1 MTKKPAQKILSF
13 STTMRNP
20 KRIGQFLA
28 VLGKFEN
35 QILESSTIMQ
45 IIKSVLTHR
54 LYRPT
59 SINQNKE
66 LKEKFDSNEYI
77 FSDEELERI
86 IEISPQKHKE
96 MGFEHGWESRFD
108 TWYKLMC
115 EFGFCYYAKYKK
127 ILISDSAKMLI
138 LAYYD
143 KENDT
148 FKESVDESVVG
159 AIFLN
164 ALSKY
169 EVGNPYKKNLN
180 HNNPFKLLLSLLKRL
195 KNANLTPLSVKE
207 IPILLCWKDDNANGL
222 YDYIIR
228 LREEIVAIN
237 KTEFSYSDEF
247 IYEKCLKLLESTNK
261 IRFKMSQIIN
271 EAVDEYIRKMRITG
285 LISLRGN
292 GRFIDINTNEN
303 NKIDYILQTHKA
315 FKGDY
320 LNDTQANKLAF
331 FNYMAI
337 VDSFLVSVTPIS
349 ADESVKSSKLNELA
363 TTYTK
368 DFIKQELLITCNK
381 QESKDSFLR
390 LINKPLRLEFLSA
403 IFLKQYFENLSVI
416 PNYKSDDEGLPVYT
430 ASGNKPDIVAMD
442 TKTQSYIEV
451 SLIRDRSQSTL
462 EMIPITRHLNE
473 LIKNSTDTREKFS
486 VFVAPNIHD
495 DAKKY
500 AEFTQYKDK
509 INICYYAIND
519 FIKKIENSAEWLQIN
534 DNLKA

>member
-1 MTKKPAQKILSF
+1 MTKKPARKILSF

-35 QILESSTIMQ
+35 QILKSSTIMQ
-45 IIKSVLTHR
+45 IVKSVLAHR

-59 SINQNKE
+59 SLNQNTE
-66 LKEKFDSNEYI
+66 LKGKFDSNEYV

-86 IEISPQKHKE
+86 IEISPQQHKE

-115 EFGFCYYAKYKK
+115 EFGFCYYAKCEK

-195 KNANLTPLSVKE
+195 KNAHLTPLSVKE

-222 YDYIIR
+222 YDYIIH
-228 LREEIVAIN
+228 LRQEIVAIN

-247 IYEKCLKLLESTNK
+247 IYEKCLKLLESANK
-261 IRFKMSQIIN
+261 IRFKMSQITN

-349 ADESVKSSKLNELA
+349 ADGSVKSSKLNELA

-381 QESKDSFLR
+381 QESKDNFLR
-390 LINKPLRLEFLSA
+390 LIDKPLRLEFLSA
-403 IFLKQYFENLSVI
+403 IFLKQHFENLSVI

-442 TKTQSYIEV
+442 TKPKVI
-451 SLIRDRSQSTL
+451 
-462 EMIPITRHLNE
+462 
-473 LIKNSTDTREKFS
+473 
-486 VFVAPNIHD
+486 
-495 DAKKY
+495 
-500 AEFTQYKDK
+500 
-509 INICYYAIND
+509 
-519 FIKKIENSAEWLQIN
+519 
-534 DNLKA
+534 

>member
-1 MTKKPAQKILSF
+1 MTKKPARKILSF

-28 VLGKFEN
+28 VLEKFEN
-35 QILESSTIMQ
+35 QILKYSTIMQ
-45 IIKSVLTHR
+45 IIKSVLAHR
-54 LYRPT
+54 LYKPT

-66 LKEKFDSNEYI
+66 LKEKFDSNEYV

-86 IEISPQKHKE
+86 IEISPQNHKE

-115 EFGFCYYAKYKK
+115 EFGFCYYAKYEK

-138 LAYYD
+138 LAHYD
-143 KENDT
+143 KENDA

-169 EVGNPYKKNLN
+169 EARNPYKKNLN

-222 YDYIIR
+222 YDYIIH
-228 LREEIVAIN
+228 LRQEIVTIN

-247 IYEKCLKLLESTNK
+247 IYEKCLKLLESVNK
-261 IRFKMSQIIN
+261 TRFKMSQITN
-271 EAVDEYIRKMRITG
+271 GAVDEYIRKMRITG

-320 LNDTQANKLAF
+320 LNDTQANRLAF

-337 VDSFLVSVTPIS
+337 VDSFLVSVTPTS
-349 ADESVKSSKLNELA
+349 ANESVKSSKLNELT

-381 QESKDSFLR
+381 QESKDNFLR
-390 LINKPLRLEFLSA
+390 LIDKPLRLEFLSA
-403 IFLKQYFENLSVI
+403 IFLKQHFENLSVM

-442 TKTQSYIEV
+442 TKAQSYY
-451 SLIRDRSQSTL
+451 RS
-462 EMIPITRHLNE
+462 E
-473 LIKNSTDTREKFS
+473 LD
-486 VFVAPNIHD
+486 
-495 DAKKY
+495 
-500 AEFTQYKDK
+500 
-509 INICYYAIND
+509 
-519 FIKKIENSAEWLQIN
+519 
-534 DNLKA
+534 

>member
-1 MTKKPAQKILSF
+1 MMTKKPARKILSF

-35 QILESSTIMQ
+35 QILQSSTIMQ
-45 IIKSVLTHR
+45 IVKSVLAHR

-77 FSDEELERI
+77 FSDKELERI
-86 IEISPQKHKE
+86 IEISPQQHKE

-115 EFGFCYYAKYKK
+115 EFGFCYYAKYEK
-127 ILISDSAKMLI
+127 ILISDNAKMLI
-138 LAYYD
+138 LAYYN
-143 KENDT
+143 KKNDA
-148 FKESVDESVVG
+148 FKESVDGSVVG
-159 AIFLN
+159 TIFLN
-164 ALSKY
+164 TLSKY
-169 EVGNPYKKNLN
+169 EARNSYKKNLN
-180 HNNPFKLLLSLLKRL
+180 HNNPLKLLLSLLKRL
-195 KNANLTPLSVKE
+195 KNSNLTPLSVKE

-222 YDYIIR
+222 YDYIIY
-228 LREEIVAIN
+228 LRQEIVAIN

-247 IYEKCLKLLESTNK
+247 IYEKCLKLLESVNK
-261 IRFKMSQIIN
+261 TRFKMSQIIN

-337 VDSFLVSVTPIS
+337 VDSFLVNITPIS
-349 ADESVKSSKLNELA
+349 ADESVKSRKLNELA
-363 TTYTK
+363 NTYTK
-368 DFIKQELLITCNK
+368 NFIKQELLITCNK

-390 LINKPLRLEFLSA
+390 LIDKPLRLEFLSA
-403 IFLKQYFENLSVI
+403 IFLKQHFENLSVI

-442 TKTQSYIEV
+442 TKAQSYIEV
-451 SLIRDRSQSTL
+451 SLIKDRSQSTL
-462 EMIPITRHLNE
+462 EMIPIARHLKE
-473 LIKNSTDTREKFS
+473 LIKNSTDIREKFS

-495 DAKKY
+495 DAKEY
-500 AEFTQYKDK
+500 TEFAQFKDN
-509 INICYYAIND
+509 INIMLLCY
-519 FIKKIENSAEWLQIN
+519 
-534 DNLKA
+534 

>member
-1 MTKKPAQKILSF
+1 
-13 STTMRNP
+13 
-20 KRIGQFLA
+20 
-28 VLGKFEN
+28 
-35 QILESSTIMQ
+35 
-45 IIKSVLTHR
+45 
-54 LYRPT
+54 
-59 SINQNKE
+59 
-66 LKEKFDSNEYI
+66 
-77 FSDEELERI
+77 
-86 IEISPQKHKE
+86 
-96 MGFEHGWESRFD
+96 
-108 TWYKLMC
+108 MC
-115 EFGFCYYAKYKK
+115 EFGFCYYAKYEK
-127 ILISDSAKMLI
+127 ILISDSARMLI

-143 KENDT
+143 KENDI

-169 EVGNPYKKNLN
+169 EARNPYKKNLN

-222 YDYIIR
+222 YDYIIH
-228 LREEIVAIN
+228 LRKEIVTIN

-247 IYEKCLKLLESTNK
+247 IYEKCLNLLESVNK
-261 IRFKMSQIIN
+261 IRFKMSQITK
-271 EAVDEYIRKMRITG
+271 YIRKMRIIG

-292 GRFIDINTNEN
+292 GRFIDINTNES

-320 LNDTQANKLAF
+320 LNDTQANRLAF

-337 VDSFLVSVTPIS
+337 VDSFLVDITPIS
-349 ADESVKSSKLNELA
+349 ADESVKTSKLNELA

-390 LINKPLRLEFLSA
+390 FIDKPLRLEFLSA
-403 IFLKQYFENLSVI
+403 IFLKQHFENLSVI
-416 PNYKSDDEGLPVYT
+416 PNYKSDDEGLPIYT

-442 TKTQSYIEV
+442 TKAQSYIEV
-451 SLIRDRSQSTL
+451 SLIRDRSQS
-462 EMIPITRHLNE
+462 EMIPIARHLKE
-473 LIKNSTDTREKFS
+473 LIKNSADIREKFS

-495 DAKKY
+495 DAKEY
-500 AEFTQYKDK
+500 AGFAHFKDN
-509 INICYYAIND
+509 INIYCYAIND
-519 FIKKIENSAEWLQIN
+519 FIKKVENSAEWLQIN
-534 DNLKA
+534 DHLKA

>member
-1 MTKKPAQKILSF
+1 MNNFFNKPNNELLKNKI
-13 STTMRNP
+13 
-20 KRIGQFLA
+20 
-28 VLGKFEN
+28 
-35 QILESSTIMQ
+35 
-45 IIKSVLTHR
+45 
-54 LYRPT
+54 
-59 SINQNKE
+59 
-66 LKEKFDSNEYI
+66 
-77 FSDEELERI
+77 
-86 IEISPQKHKE
+86 
-96 MGFEHGWESRFD
+96 
-108 TWYKLMC
+108 
-115 EFGFCYYAKYKK
+115 
-127 ILISDSAKMLI
+127 
-138 LAYYD
+138 
-143 KENDT
+143 
-148 FKESVDESVVG
+148 VG
-159 AIFLN
+159 SIFLN

-195 KNANLTPLSVKE
+195 KNAHLTPLSVKE

-222 YDYIIR
+222 YDYIIH
-228 LREEIVAIN
+228 LRQEIVTIN

-247 IYEKCLKLLESTNK
+247 IYEKCLKLLESVNK
-261 IRFKMSQIIN
+261 IRFKMSQITN

-292 GRFIDINTNEN
+292 GRFIDINTDEN

-349 ADESVKSSKLNELA
+349 ANESVKSSKLNELA

-390 LINKPLRLEFLSA
+390 LIDKPLRLEFLSA
-403 IFLKQYFENLSVI
+403 IFLKQHFENLSVI

-442 TKTQSYIEV
+442 TKAQSYIEV
-451 SLIRDRSQSTL
+451 SLIRDRSQS
-462 EMIPITRHLNE
+462 EMIPIARHLKE
-473 LIKNSTDTREKFS
+473 LIKNSADIREKFS

-495 DAKKY
+495 DAKEY
-500 AEFTQYKDK
+500 AEFAQFKDN
-509 INICYYAIND
+509 INICCYTIND
-519 FIKKIENSAEWLQIN
+519 FIKKVENSTEWLQIN
-534 DNLKA
+534 DHLKA

>member
-1 MTKKPAQKILSF
+1 
-13 STTMRNP
+13 
-20 KRIGQFLA
+20 
-28 VLGKFEN
+28 
-35 QILESSTIMQ
+35 
-45 IIKSVLTHR
+45 
-54 LYRPT
+54 
-59 SINQNKE
+59 
-66 LKEKFDSNEYI
+66 
-77 FSDEELERI
+77 
-86 IEISPQKHKE
+86 
-96 MGFEHGWESRFD
+96 
-108 TWYKLMC
+108 MC
-115 EFGFCYYAKYKK
+115 EFGFCYYTKYEK

-207 IPILLCWKDDNANGL
+207 IPILLCWEDDNANGL
-222 YDYIIR
+222 YDCIIR
-228 LREEIVAIN
+228 LRREIVTIN
-237 KTEFSYSDEF
+237 QTEFSYSDEF
-247 IYEKCLKLLESTNK
+247 IYEKCLKLLESANK
-261 IRFKMSQIIN
+261 IRFKMNQITN

-292 GRFIDINTNEN
+292 GKFIDINTNEN

-331 FNYMAI
+331 FNCMAIVDSFLQTHKAFKGDYLNDTQANKLAFFNCMAI
-337 VDSFLVSVTPIS
+337 VDSFLVSITPIS

-390 LINKPLRLEFLSA
+390 LIDKPLRLEFLSA
-403 IFLKQYFENLSVI
+403 IFLKQHFENLSVI

-462 EMIPITRHLNE
+462 EMIPIARHLKE
-473 LIKNSTDTREKFS
+473 LIKNSTDIREKFS

-495 DAKKY
+495 DAKEY
-500 AEFTQYKDK
+500 AKFAQFKH
-509 INICYYAIND
+509 NIDICCYAING
-519 FIKKIENSAEWLQIN
+519 FIKKAENSAE
-534 DNLKA
+534 

>member
-1 MTKKPAQKILSF
+1 MTKKPARKILSF

-35 QILESSTIMQ
+35 QILQSSTIMQ
-45 IIKSVLTHR
+45 IIKSVLAHR

-66 LKEKFDSNEYI
+66 LKEKFDSNEYV
-77 FSDEELERI
+77 FSDKELERI
-86 IEISPQKHKE
+86 IEISPQNHKE

-115 EFGFCYYAKYKK
+115 EFGFCYYAKYEK

-138 LAYYD
+138 LAYCD
-143 KENDT
+143 KENDA
-148 FKESVDESVVG
+148 FKESVDGSVVG

-169 EVGNPYKKNLN
+169 EVGNP
-180 HNNPFKLLLSLLKRL
+180 FKLLLSLLKRL
-195 KNANLTPLSVKE
+195 KNAHLTPLSVKE

-222 YDYIIR
+222 YDYIIH

-247 IYEKCLKLLESTNK
+247 IYEKCLKLLESANK
-261 IRFKMSQIIN
+261 IRFKMSQITN

-349 ADESVKSSKLNELA
+349 ANESVKSSKLNELA
-363 TTYTK
+363 NTYTK

-390 LINKPLRLEFLSA
+390 LIDKPLRLEFLSA
-403 IFLKQYFENLSVI
+403 IFLKQHFENLSVI

-442 TKTQSYIEV
+442 TKAQSYIEV
-451 SLIRDRSQSTL
+451 SLIRDRSQS
-462 EMIPITRHLNE
+462 EMIPIARHLKE
-473 LIKNSTDTREKFS
+473 LIKNSTDIREKFS

-495 DAKKY
+495 DAKEY
-500 AEFTQYKDK
+500 AEFAQFKDN
-509 INICYYAIND
+509 INICCYAIND
-519 FIKKIENSAEWLQIN
+519 FIKKVENSIELLQLN
-534 DNLKA
+534 ENPKA

>member
-1 MTKKPAQKILSF
+1 MTKKPARKILSF

-28 VLGKFEN
+28 VLEKFEN
-35 QILESSTIMQ
+35 QILKSSTIMQ
-45 IIKSVLTHR
+45 IIKSILAHR

-66 LKEKFDSNEYI
+66 LKEKFDSNEYV

-86 IEISPQKHKE
+86 IEISPQNHKE

-115 EFGFCYYAKYKK
+115 EFGFCYYAKYEK

-143 KENDT
+143 KENDA

-222 YDYIIR
+222 YDYIVH
-228 LREEIVAIN
+228 LRQEIVTIN

-247 IYEKCLKLLESTNK
+247 IYEKCLKLLESVNK
-261 IRFKMSQIIN
+261 TRFKMSQITN

-292 GRFIDINTNEN
+292 GRFIDINTNES
-303 NKIDYILQTHKA
+303 NKIDYILQTYKT

-320 LNDTQANKLAF
+320 LNDTQANRLAF

-349 ADESVKSSKLNELA
+349 DNESVKSSKLNELA

-381 QESKDSFLR
+381 QESKDNFLR
-390 LINKPLRLEFLSA
+390 LIDKPLRLEFLSA
-403 IFLKQYFENLSVI
+403 IFLKQHFENLSVM

-442 TKTQSYIEV
+442 TKAQSYIEV
-451 SLIRDRSQSTL
+451 SLIRDRSQSAL
-462 EMIPITRHLNE
+462 EMIPIARHLKE
-473 LIKNSTDTREKFS
+473 LIKNSADIREKFS

-495 DAKKY
+495 DAKEY
-500 AEFTQYKDK
+500 AGFAHFKDN
-509 INICYYAIND
+509 INIRCYAIND
-519 FIKKIENSAEWLQIN
+519 FIKKVENSAELLQLN
-534 DNLKA
+534 DNPKA